1 MHITFWIDLNAP
13 DAADVLAGERQG
25 ESEPEIADDAWLPYE
40 SKMVRG
46 SLTAQ
51 PMIHTFSLS

>member
-13 DAADVLAGERQG
+13 DAADVLAGEPQG

-40 SKMVRG
+40 SKMVRA
-46 SLTAQ
+46 L
-51 PMIHTFSLS
+51 